1 VTADTDAADT
11 ADAVGPRAAGGD
23 ADGPPVVGATATG
36 RPGSGRADS
45 EQRAWAWAGDGRRW
59 RLSVLGLAVV
69 ELAVGVFLAVRTRHE
84 WFFVDE
90 WDFLARRVGRDAPVG
105 LLVPHN
111 EHPSMLPI
119 LVWRAVF
126 DVFGIRHYAPY
137 MAVVIACHLAVVAT
151 VWLVARRSGA
161 GPGACLVAAAVMATA
176 GVGWEDMIWAFQI
189 GMVGS
194 LLASWAGALLTDH
207 PPGTPRAGRRRLVAT
222 WVVLSAGLACSAVS
236 VPLLVL
242 PLLVAG
248 ARRGIRAAL
257 VVVAVPAV
265 LFCSWYAVWGR
276 DGVSASRG
284 FVPLAMPGYVVHGLS
299 TALDGLTGI
308 VGTAAVVLVLVVLG
322 LRSGVLGARR
332 ARTATAGLVGVLAL
346 YLFIAIGR
354 ASLGD
359 AQAQASRYAYL
370 SAALVLPAAAV
381 GLQRLVGAAR
391 AGTPASSTA
400 AGRTAARTAG
410 TTASSTAVWVAVGVV
425 TVGICG
431 QGLGVLDGNIQ
442 SRLAAG
448 RVTLGQAA
456 AAEAL
461 VRSGSPLLEGVA
473 PDRYSSNL
481 DGAGVLRLHRLGA
494 LRTLPRPRPAALA
507 AARLTFQ
514 VQLAPRT
521 TRPVFD
527 RSTAP
532 LLPLSVGVF
541 RAAGTSLRPVPTGV
555 APRAWAV
562 TPRVLVG
569 RLAPVPPGFPAS
581 STCVSTAPVEGSL
594 VVSLALADG
603 ARAALLL
610 VEGTAPVQLSWVAG
624 RTPLASR
631 TVVVPRDTVEQ
642 LTTLSGA
649 GELRV
654 TAQHTL
660 TLCRVR

>member
-1 VTADTDAADT
+1 VTTDTDAADT
-11 ADAVGPRAAGGD
+11 ADAVGPRAAGRD
-23 ADGPPVVGATATG
+23 ADGPPVVGATAAGPTAAG
-36 RPGSGRADS
+36 RTGSGRAGP
-45 EQRAWAWAGDGRRW
+45 EALAWSGDGRRW
-59 RLSVLGLAVV
+59 RLSVIGLAVV
-69 ELAVGVFLAVRTRHE
+69 ELAVGVLLAVRTRHE

-126 DVFGIRHYAPY
+126 DVFGVRHYAPY

-207 PPGTPRAGRRRLVAT
+207 PPGTPVAGRRRLVAT
-222 WVVLSAGLACSAVS
+222 WVVLTAGLACSAVS

-248 ARRGIRAAL
+248 ARRGVRAAL

-322 LRSGVLGARR
+322 LRSRLLGAGRT
-332 ARTATAGLVGVLAL
+332 RTATAGLVGVLAL

-400 AGRTAARTAG
+400 AGGTAARTARG
-410 TTASSTAVWVAVGVV
+410 TAVWVAVAVV

-431 QGLGVLDGNIQ
+431 QGLGVLDGNIE

-507 AARLTFQ
+507 ASRLTFQ

-532 LLPLSVGVF
+532 LAPLAVGVF

-555 APRAWAV
+555 APRAWAI
-562 TPRVLVG
+562 TPKVLVG
-569 RLAPVPPGFPAS
+569 RPAPVPPGFPAS

>member
-1 VTADTDAADT
+1 MT
-11 ADAVGPRAAGGD
+11 ADAAI
-23 ADGPPVVGATATG
+23 GPPAVGATAAGPARPSAAGRTG
-36 RPGSGRADS
+36 SSRTDPDQRVGSGAV
-45 EQRAWAWAGDGRRW
+45 RRW

-69 ELAVGVFLAVRTRHE
+69 ELAVGLFLAVRTRHE

-176 GVGWEDMIWAFQI
+176 GVGWEDMIWAFQV

-207 PPGTPRAGRRRLVAT
+207 PPGTPAAGRRRLVAT
-222 WVVLSAGLACSAVS
+222 WVVLTAGLACSAVS

-257 VVVAVPAV
+257 VVVAVPAA
-265 LFCSWYAVWGR
+265 LFCAWYAVWGR

-322 LRSGVLGARR
+322 LRSGVLGAGRT
-332 ARTATAGLVGVLAL
+332 RTATAGLVGVLAL

-391 AGTPASSTA
+391 VGGSASTTAGGTAGATADRTAPRGTA
-400 AGRTAARTAG
+400 AG
-410 TTASSTAVWVAVGVV
+410 STAVWVAVGVV

-431 QGLGVLDGNIQ
+431 QGLGVLDGNVE

-507 AARLTFQ
+507 ASRLTFQ

-521 TRPVFD
+521 TRPAFD
-527 RSTAP
+527 RSTAA
-532 LLPLSVGVF
+532 LAPLSVGVF

-562 TPRVLVG
+562 TPRVVVG
-569 RLAPVPPGFPAS
+569 RPAPVPPGFPAS

-603 ARAALLL
+603 PRAALLL

-631 TVVVPRDTVEQ
+631 TVVVSRDTVEQ

>member
-1 VTADTDAADT
+1 MTAD
-11 ADAVGPRAAGGD
+11 VGPRTAGATAG
-23 ADGPPVVGATATG
+23 GATATG
-36 RPGSGRADS
+36 RPGSGRAGS
-45 EQRAWAWAGDGRRW
+45 EQRAWSGDGRRW
-59 RLSVLGLAVV
+59 RLSVLGLALV
-69 ELAVGVFLAVRTRHE
+69 ELAVGLFLAVRTRHE

-126 DVFGIRHYAPY
+126 DVFGVRHYAPY

-151 VWLVARRSGA
+151 VWLVAWRSGA
-161 GPGACLVAAAVMATA
+161 GPGACLVAAAVLATA

-207 PPGTPRAGRRRLVAT
+207 PPGTPAAGRRRLVAT
-222 WVVLSAGLACSAVS
+222 WVVLTAGLACSAVS

-332 ARTATAGLVGVLAL
+332 TRTATAGLVGVLAL

-359 AQAQASRYAYL
+359 AQAQASRYAYP

-391 AGTPASSTA
+391 AGTTASTT
-400 AGRTAARTAG
+400 AGRTAARTA
-410 TTASSTAVWVAVGVV
+410 SRTAVWVAVGVV

-431 QGLGVLDGNIQ
+431 QGLGVLDANIE

-448 RVTLGQAA
+448 RVTFGQAA

-461 VRSGSPLLEGVA
+461 VRSGSPLLAGAA

-507 AARLTFQ
+507 ASRLTFQ

-527 RSTAP
+527 RSTAA
-532 LLPLSVGVF
+532 LAPLSVGVF

-562 TPRVLVG
+562 TPTVLVG
-569 RLAPVPPGFPAS
+569 RPAPVPPGFPAS